1 MVLHSASRKTFVDN
15 NKKKRMYSDLA
26 VFRYP
31 KNEFSALVNRLVRT
45 QNGSLKKKK
54 LGRENGEYRRPIRV
68 RIGFFYVHRRHLY
81 MHIYTQLTRESSAKK
96 HSTLR
101 KE

>member
-1 MVLHSASRKTFVDN
+1 
-15 NKKKRMYSDLA
+15 MYSDLA

-45 QNGSLKKKK
+45 QNGSSKKKK

-68 RIGFFYVHRRHLY
+68 RIGFFLR
-81 MHIYTQLTRESSAKK
+81 TQKTFIHAYIHAA
-96 HSTLR
+96 HS
-101 KE
+101 